1 MIKIITAMNNP
12 NLNEELKNENNIK
25 IIGRDIQYKEGILEL
40 LENNIEINYII
51 IDENLPGEIELNKLI
66 ENILEKNKKIKII
79 ITIKKENKNKL
90 NLNNKKIIKIYYEKN
105 INLKK
110 LKNYNNYENISEE
123 NILKYNIKNKLIN
136 KKLNNKKIK
145 NNNSKIINFL
155 GDRQVGKSLTIF
167 NIANFL
173 NNQNYKI
180 LIIELNSENQCFKT
194 IFKSKIKIQKNKNK
208 NENKINNFKKIKK
221 LNNKNYKLK
230 YLNEKI
236 LNKLI
241 IKINKNMDLI
251 FYNKIINFN
260 LIKKLEKNYN
270 YILIENYFNKNNLL
284 NKKIINNSEKNIL
297 IINPNL
303 LGIKNGKKII
313 EKNKLNK
320 NNNLKILINNY
331 NKNSIDEEII
341 KNIFKENKIIGKIN
355 YEIEYEKIINTNFK
369 NINFLLKKYNENLK
383 TIMDKII

>member
-12 NLNEELKNENNIK
+12 NLNEKLKNENNIK

-105 INLKK
+105 INLEK

-123 NILKYNIKNKLIN
+123 NILEYNIKNKLIN

-194 IFKSKIKIQKNKNK
+194 IFKSKIKIQKNK
-208 NENKINNFKKIKK
+208 NKINNFKKIKK

-369 NINFLLKKYNENLK
+369 NINFLLKKYN
-383 TIMDKII
+383 KII

>member
-79 ITIKKENKNKL
+79 IKIKKKNKNKL
-90 NLNNKKIIKIYYEKN
+90 NINNKKIIKIYYEKN
-105 INLKK
+105 INLDK

-145 NNNSKIINFL
+145 NDNSKIINFL

-194 IFKSKIKIQKNKNK
+194 IFKSKIKIQKNKN
-208 NENKINNFKKIKK
+208 ENKINNLKKIKK
-221 LNNKNYKLK
+221 LNNKNYKFK

-270 YILIENYFNKNNLL
+270 YILLENYFNKNNLL

>member
-105 INLKK
+105 INLEK

-123 NILKYNIKNKLIN
+123 NILEYNIKNKLIN

-180 LIIELNSENQCFKT
+180 LIIELNSENQCFET